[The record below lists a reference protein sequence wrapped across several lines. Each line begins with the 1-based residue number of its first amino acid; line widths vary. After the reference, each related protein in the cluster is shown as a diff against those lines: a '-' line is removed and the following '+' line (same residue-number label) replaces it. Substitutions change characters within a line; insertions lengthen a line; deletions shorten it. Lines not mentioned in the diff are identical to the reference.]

1 MLVSYQTYA
10 PTRKTTK
17 KMSTGTG
24 IPTSVPLPRWSK
36 AEPKPDRVLSL
47 VMVWARPAAPAKPP
61 RVTMTG
67 EKPR

>member
-1 MLVSYQTYA
+1 MLVSYQTYT
-10 PTRKTTK
+10 PIRKTAK
-17 KMSTGTG
+17 KMSTMTGT
-24 IPTSVPLPRWSK
+24 PTSVPSPRKSK

-67 EKPR
+67 ENPR